1 MSAFW
6 KKIDFCKGKSVCKA
20 IVFAAWDLGQ
30 SPGGLS
36 EGKGPNC
43 LAFSMSLRRLNGQRH

>member
-43 LAFSMSLRRLNGQRH
+43 LAFSMSLRRLNGKRH